1 MGEEINSGLSHAV
14 HMCMPKPRPSSDPA
28 ALRIAFDLIFRKG
41 RAPPSCPMPDERD
54 LLNRIMDRAPEA
66 SAAGCRDALIM
77 VRKLSYDVY
86 PVCDAF
92 REGLY
97 GTGEDAKGAA
107 IRDLEEKNPGFTDD
121 EYLTAFA
128 VGMMWT
134 AL

>member
-28 ALRIAFDLIFRKG
+28 ALRIAFDLIFHKG

>member
-1 MGEEINSGLSHAV
+1 
-14 HMCMPKPRPSSDPA
+14 MPKPRPHSDPE

-77 VRKLSYDVY
+77 VRILSFDVY
-86 PVCDAF
+86 QICDTF

-97 GTGEDAKGAA
+97 GTGKDNEDAA
-107 IRDLEEKNPGFTDD
+107 IRDLKEKNPGFTED
-121 EYLTAFA
+121 EYRTAFA

-134 AL
+134 AF